1 MLERNGACFKL
12 KKMVYFFFSLS
23 LYHLKWCFKFE
34 RNSAWFKGQTLSA
47 CFEGHML
54 GSNKMHRLTENSAC
68 VQRPCFYSQMLQVLL
83 SKKYITLKEHYIF
96 NWRSEIKWIMC
107 VSMHTCFFGRNCTAL
122 SLSCD
127 KQLYKCIY
135 IYVYICVCVRT
146 FFCRHYRL
154 KRWVLGGNIHT
165 YIDTHLYVY
174 IYIHMCAHMCFYK

>member
-1 MLERNGACFKL
+1 
-12 KKMVYFFFSLS
+12 
-23 LYHLKWCFKFE
+23 LKWCFKFE

-122 SLSCD
+122 SLSHVTSS
-127 KQLYKCIY
+127 YINVY
-135 IYVYICVCVRT
+135 IYVYIYVYVCAH
-146 FFCRHYRL
+146 FFAAITVW
-154 KRWVLGGNIHT
+154 KDESWEVT
-165 YIDTHLYVY
+165 YIH
-174 IYIHMCAHMCFYK
+174 I

>member
-1 MLERNGACFKL
+1 MFQIKENG
-12 KKMVYFFFSLS
+12 VFFFSLS

-122 SLSCD
+122 SLSHVTSS
-127 KQLYKCIY
+127 Y
-135 IYVYICVCVRT
+135 INVYICVYMC
-146 FFCRHYRL
+146 
-154 KRWVLGGNIHT
+154 
-165 YIDTHLYVY
+165 
-174 IYIHMCAHMCFYK
+174 MCAHIFLPPLPSEKMSPGR